1 MLGPLFRK
9 FAILKRLSLEI
20 CLWCTSPAAISF
32 FFIKLGLFRV
42 LFKGTLLSLL
52 ICPFL
57 ASKLVVLILFYAPIL
72 KDIHSSGILKWEFQ
86 MSQIYKA
93 KHQIS
98 PLGQSL
104 IVFYSLAWF
113 DSICSLDL
121 LNYIT
126 FYFISGWKAPEILT
140 QDVVYNSF
148 SSYCNYHAFSAC
160 NHKSF
165 IMSMCLVHPFP
176 LY

>member
-1 MLGPLFRK
+1 MMHQSSCYK
-9 FAILKRLSLEI
+9 
-20 CLWCTSPAAISF
+20 F

-57 ASKLVVLILFYAPIL
+57 ASKLVVLNLLWTGWERVVLILFYAPIL
-72 KDIHSSGILKWEFQ
+72 KDIHLSGILKWEFQ

-113 DSICSLDL
+113 DSICSLEL

-148 SSYCNYHAFSAC
+148 SGYCNYHAFSAC